1 MSKLQNSHTV
11 GLLLLSR
18 LSVSHYG
25 QITEL
30 LLHTNQVLEYAKYKL
45 QVMSVGSDSVLGPS
59 VNYLASEPVDTL
71 FVIGD
76 LITPNE
82 TDVTLER
89 WLVQQAKRGVTMLAI
104 GTGILPMAYAGLLNG
119 KRSCCHWS
127 MIENL
132 RENFPAV
139 LWSHQLFEQDA
150 QMMTCA
156 GGAST
161 TDFMLAWLTQQQG
174 LDVAVHLSEWF
185 LVERMRP
192 QDAEQRIPLKA
203 RIGSSQ
209 PKLIEA
215 VTLMETNI
223 EEPLSPDDLAYH
235 VGLSRR
241 HLERLFKKHLDKVP
255 SRFYL
260 QLRLD
265 KARQMLRDTDRSIV
279 EVGMSCGFSS
289 ASHFSTTYRT
299 HFNVTPRQE
308 RGRATHV
315 ESAPSWNHSV
325 VIQRR
330 LD

>member
-1 MSKLQNSHTV
+1 MPNIQSCHTV
-11 GLLLLSR
+11 GLLLLPQTS
-18 LSVSHYG
+18 LSHYG
-25 QITEL
+25 QIVDL
-30 LLHTNQVLEYAKYKL
+30 LLHTNRVLERTHYQL
-45 QVMSVGSDSVLGPS
+45 QVIAVAGQCELGQAI
-59 VNYLASEPVDTL
+59 NYLTSKRVDSL

-76 LITPNE
+76 LIIPNNA
-82 TDVTLER
+82 DPALAR
-89 WLVQQAKRGVTMLAI
+89 WLVQQTRIGVNMLAI
-104 GTGILPMAYAGLLNG
+104 GTGILPFADAGLLNR

-127 MIENL
+127 MIETL
-132 RENFPAV
+132 RQSYPEV
-139 LWSHQLFEQDA
+139 LWSHQLFEQES
-150 QMMTCA
+150 QLMTCA

-161 TDFMLAWLTQQQG
+161 TDMMLAWLTQQQN
-174 LDVAVHLSEWF
+174 LDLAVHLSEWF

-192 QDAEQRIPLKA
+192 QDEQQRIPLKA

-241 HLERLFKKHLDKVP
+241 HLERLFKKHLDNVP

-279 EVGMSCGFSS
+279 EVGMACGFSS

>member
-1 MSKLQNSHTV
+1 MSKLQDGHAI
-11 GLLLLSR
+11 GLLLLPHTS
-18 LSVSHYG
+18 LSHYCE
-25 QITEL
+25 IAEL
-30 LLHTNQVLEYAKYKL
+30 LLHTNRVLEHEKYKL
-45 QVMSVGSDSVLGPS
+45 QVISVGGECVLGKA
-59 VNYLASEPVDTL
+59 VDYLASECVDTL

-76 LITPNE
+76 LITPNAA
-82 TDVTLER
+82 DAILER
-89 WLVQQAKRGVTMLAI
+89 WLVKQMSMGVNLLGIGAGIIPLAN
-104 GTGILPMAYAGLLNG
+104 AGLLNG

-127 MIENL
+127 LIEKL
-132 RENFPAV
+132 QHSYPQV
-139 LWSHQLFEQDA
+139 LWSHRLFEQET
-150 QMMTCA
+150 QLMTCA

-161 TDFMLAWLTQQQG
+161 TDLMLAWLTQQQG
-174 LDVAVHLSEWF
+174 LDMAVSLSEWF

-192 QDAEQRIPLKA
+192 QDAQQRIPLKA

-223 EEPLSPDDLAYH
+223 EEPLSPDDLAHH

-241 HLERLFKKHLDKVP
+241 HLERLFKKHLDSVP

>member
-1 MSKLQNSHTV
+1 MSKSQNVYTV
-11 GLLLLSR
+11 GLLILPHASL
-18 LSVSHYG
+18 SHYG
-25 QITEL
+25 QIAEML
-30 LLHTNQVLEYAKYKL
+30 IHANQVLEHNRYKL
-45 QVMSVGSDSVLGPS
+45 QPMGVGGECVLGKVAYYGDS
-59 VNYLASEPVDTL
+59 AKVETL
-71 FVIGD
+71 FVIGN
-76 LITPNE
+76 LIGPYE
-82 TDVTLER
+82 ADAMLER
-89 WLVQQAKRGVTMLAI
+89 WLVQQAKMGVNILSI
-104 GTGILPMAYAGLLNG
+104 GTGIYALANAGLLNN

-127 MIENL
+127 MIEKL
-132 RENFPAV
+132 RISYPKV
-139 LWSHQLFEQDA
+139 LWTHQLFEQEGPL
-150 QMMTCA
+150 MTCA

-161 TDFMLAWLTQQQG
+161 SDLLLAWLARHQG
-174 LDVAVHLSEWF
+174 LDAAVQLSEWF

-192 QDAEQRIPLKA
+192 QDSQQRIPLKA
-203 RIGSSQ
+203 RIGTSQ

-241 HLERLFKKHLDKVP
+241 HLERLFKKHLDNVP

-260 QLRLD
+260 KLRLD

-279 EVGMSCGFSS
+279 EVGMACGFSS

-308 RGRATHV
+308 RGRATYV
-315 ESAPSWNHSV
+315 EATPSWNHTV
-325 VIQRR
+325 AIQRR

>member
-1 MSKLQNSHTV
+1 MFKLEDFHTV
-11 GLLLLSR
+11 GLLLLPHTS
-18 LSVSHYG
+18 LSHYG
-25 QITEL
+25 QIAEL
-30 LLHTNQVLEYAKYKL
+30 LLHTNRVLEHSKYKL
-45 QVMSVGSDSVLGPS
+45 QVMSVGGECALGK
-59 VNYLASEPVDTL
+59 VVTYLASERVDTL

-76 LITPNE
+76 LITPHAP
-82 TDVTLER
+82 DAMLER
-89 WLVQQAKRGVTMLAI
+89 WLVQQTNMGVNILAI
-104 GTGILPMAYAGLLNG
+104 GTGIFPLANAGLLNG

-127 MIENL
+127 MIEKL
-132 RENFPAV
+132 RLSYPQV
-139 LWSHQLFEQDA
+139 IWTHQLFEQ
-150 QMMTCA
+150 QEQLMTCA

-161 TDFMLAWLTQQQG
+161 TDLVLAWLAQQQS
-174 LDVAVHLSEWF
+174 LDTAVHLSEWF

-192 QDAEQRIPLKA
+192 QDAQQRIPLKA
-203 RIGSSQ
+203 RIGTSQ

-215 VTLMETNI
+215 VTLMETNL

-241 HLERLFKKHLDKVP
+241 HLERLFKKHLDSVP

-279 EVGMSCGFSS
+279 EVGMNCGFSS

-299 HFNVTPRQE
+299 HFNLTPRQE

-315 ESAPSWNHSV
+315 ESAPSWNHCV

>member
-1 MSKLQNSHTV
+1 MSKLQDSHSV
-11 GLLLLSR
+11 GLLILPHASL
-18 LSVSHYG
+18 SHYG
-25 QITEL
+25 QIAEL
-30 LLHTNQVLEYAKYKL
+30 LLHTNCVLEHPKYRL
-45 QVMSVGSDSVLGPS
+45 QALSVGGECVLGK
-59 VNYLASEPVDTL
+59 VTNYLDSERVDTL

-82 TDVTLER
+82 TDTMLER
-89 WLVQQAKRGVTMLAI
+89 WLVQQAKMGVNMLAI
-104 GTGILPMAYAGLLNG
+104 GTGVLPLANAGLLNG
-119 KRSCCHWS
+119 KRGCCHWS
-127 MIENL
+127 VIEKL
-132 RENFPAV
+132 RATFPKV
-139 LWSHQLFEQDA
+139 FWTHQLFEQEA
-150 QMMTCA
+150 QLMTCA

-161 TDFMLAWLTQQQG
+161 TDLMLAWLGQQQD
-174 LDVAVHLSEWF
+174 LDMAVHLSEWF

-192 QDAEQRIPLKA
+192 KDAQQRIPLKA
-203 RIGSSQ
+203 RIGTSQ

-241 HLERLFKKHLDKVP
+241 HLERLFKKHLDSVP

-279 EVGMSCGFSS
+279 EVGMACGFSS

-315 ESAPSWNHSV
+315 ESAPTWNHSV

>member
-1 MSKLQNSHTV
+1 MTKLQNSHTV
-11 GLLLLSR
+11 GLLLLPHAS
-18 LSVSHYG
+18 LSNYG
-25 QITEL
+25 QIAEL
-30 LLHTNQVLEYAKYKL
+30 LLHTNSVLEHDKYRL
-45 QVMSVGSDSVLGPS
+45 QLMSLDGECVLGKAT
-59 VNYLASEPVDTL
+59 NYLDSEQVDTL
-71 FVIGD
+71 FVIGG
-76 LITPNE
+76 LITPNKA
-82 TDVTLER
+82 DAVLQR
-89 WLVQQAKRGVTMLAI
+89 WLVQQTKMGVKMLAI
-104 GTGILPMAYAGLLNG
+104 GTGIIPLAYAGLLNG

-127 MIENL
+127 VIEKL
-132 RENFPAV
+132 RQTFPDV
-139 LWSHQLFEQDA
+139 LWSHQLFEQEA
-150 QMMTCA
+150 QLMTCA

-161 TDFMLAWLTQQQG
+161 TDLMLAWLAQQQD
-174 LDVAVHLSEWF
+174 LDMAVHLSEWF

-192 QDAEQRIPLKA
+192 KDTQQRIPLKA
-203 RIGSSQ
+203 RIGTSQ

-223 EEPLSPDDLAYH
+223 EEPLSADDLAYH

-241 HLERLFKKHLDKVP
+241 HLERLFKKHLDSVP

-279 EVGMSCGFSS
+279 EVGMACGFSS

-315 ESAPSWNHSV
+315 ESAPSWNHTV

>member
-1 MSKLQNSHTV
+1 
-11 GLLLLSR
+11 
-18 LSVSHYG
+18 
-25 QITEL
+25 
-30 LLHTNQVLEYAKYKL
+30 
-45 QVMSVGSDSVLGPS
+45 
-59 VNYLASEPVDTL
+59 
-71 FVIGD
+71 
-76 LITPNE
+76 
-82 TDVTLER
+82 
-89 WLVQQAKRGVTMLAI
+89 
-104 GTGILPMAYAGLLNG
+104 
-119 KRSCCHWS
+119 
-127 MIENL
+127 
-132 RENFPAV
+132 
-139 LWSHQLFEQDA
+139 
-150 QMMTCA
+150 
-156 GGAST
+156 
-161 TDFMLAWLTQQQG
+161 MLAWLAQQQD
-174 LDVAVHLSEWF
+174 LDMAVNLSEWF

-192 QDAEQRIPLKA
+192 KDTQQRIPLKA
-203 RIGSSQ
+203 RIGTSQ

-241 HLERLFKKHLDKVP
+241 HLERLFKKHLDSVP

-279 EVGMSCGFSS
+279 EVGMACGFSS

>member
-1 MSKLQNSHTV
+1 MPETPTYHPV
-11 GLLLLSR
+11 GLLLLPQAS
-18 LSVSHYG
+18 LSHYG
-25 QITEL
+25 QIAEL
-30 LLHTNQVLEYAKYKL
+30 LLHANRILERPYYRQQVL
-45 QVMSVGSDSVLGPS
+45 SVGGECVLGRAPD
-59 VNYLASEPVDTL
+59 YLASAKVETL
-71 FVIGD
+71 FLIGD
-76 LITPNE
+76 LLAQVAA
-82 TDVTLER
+82 DAMLER
-89 WLVQQAKRGVTMLAI
+89 WLLQQSKSGVQILAI
-104 GTGILPMAYAGLLNG
+104 GTGIIPLANAGLLKG
-119 KRSCCHWS
+119 KRACCHWS
-127 MIENL
+127 SIEDL
-132 RENFPAV
+132 RVTYPDV
-139 LWSHQLFEQDA
+139 TWSHHLFEAEQ
-150 QMMTCA
+150 QLLTCA

-161 TDFMLAWLTQQQG
+161 TDLMLSWLGQQQD
-174 LDVAVHLSEWF
+174 LDLAVHLSEWF

-192 QDAEQRIPLKA
+192 QDAQQRIPLKA
-203 RIGSSQ
+203 RIGTSQ

-241 HLERLFKKHLDKVP
+241 HLERLFKKHLDSVP

-279 EVGMSCGFSS
+279 EVGMACGFSS

-299 HFNVTPRQE
+299 HFNLTPRQE

-315 ESAPSWNHSV
+315 ESAPSWSHSV
-325 VIQRR
+325 AIQRR

>member
-1 MSKLQNSHTV
+1 MPKSQTSHTV
-11 GLLLLSR
+11 GLLLLPHTS
-18 LSVSHYG
+18 LSHYG
-25 QITEL
+25 QIAEL
-30 LLHTNQVLEYAKYKL
+30 LLHTNRVLEYAKYRL
-45 QVMSVGSDSVLGPS
+45 QLISVGGECVLGRATT
-59 VNYLASEPVDTL
+59 YLDSEGVDTL
-71 FVIGD
+71 FIIGD

-82 TDVTLER
+82 ADSMFER
-89 WLVQQAKRGVTMLAI
+89 WLVQQTKMGVKMLAI
-104 GTGILPMAYAGLLNG
+104 GTGIHPLANAGLLNG
-119 KRSCCHWS
+119 KCSCCHWS
-127 MIENL
+127 SIEKL
-132 RENFPAV
+132 RQTFPEV

-150 QMMTCA
+150 QLMTCA

-161 TDFMLAWLTQQQG
+161 TDLMLAWLAQQQD
-174 LDVAVHLSEWF
+174 LDMAVHLSEWF

-192 QDAEQRIPLKA
+192 KDTQQRIPLKA
-203 RIGSSQ
+203 RIGTSQ

-241 HLERLFKKHLDKVP
+241 HLERLFKKHLDSVP

-279 EVGMSCGFSS
+279 EVGMACGFSS

>member
-1 MSKLQNSHTV
+1 MSKSQTSHTV
-11 GLLLLSR
+11 GLLLLPHTS
-18 LSVSHYG
+18 LSHYG
-25 QITEL
+25 QIAEL
-30 LLHTNQVLEYAKYKL
+30 LQHTNRVLEYAKYRL
-45 QVMSVGSDSVLGPS
+45 QLISVGGECELGKATTYLDSEG
-59 VNYLASEPVDTL
+59 VDTL
-71 FVIGD
+71 FIIGD

-82 TDVTLER
+82 ADSMFER
-89 WLVQQAKRGVTMLAI
+89 WLVQQTKMGVKMLAI
-104 GTGILPMAYAGLLNG
+104 GTGIHPLANAGLLNG

-127 MIENL
+127 SIEKL
-132 RENFPAV
+132 RQTFPEV

-150 QMMTCA
+150 QLMTCA

-161 TDFMLAWLTQQQG
+161 TDLMLAWLAQQQD
-174 LDVAVHLSEWF
+174 LDMAVHLSEWF

-192 QDAEQRIPLKA
+192 KDTQQRIPLKA
-203 RIGSSQ
+203 RIGTSQ

-241 HLERLFKKHLDKVP
+241 HLERLFKKHLDSVP

-279 EVGMSCGFSS
+279 EVGMACGFSS

-308 RGRATHV
+308 RGRATYV

>member
-11 GLLLLSR
+11 GLLLLPHT
-18 LSVSHYG
+18 SVTHYG
-25 QITEL
+25 QIAEL
-30 LLHTNQVLEYAKYKL
+30 LLHTNHVLEYAKYKL
-45 QVMSVGSDSVLGPS
+45 QIMSVGSACVLGKA

-82 TDVTLER
+82 ADAALEH
-89 WLVQQAKRGVTMLAI
+89 WLVQQAKMGVTMLSI
-104 GTGILPMAYAGLLNG
+104 GTGILPIANAGLLNG

-132 RENFPAV
+132 RKTFPAV

-161 TDFMLAWLTQQQG
+161 TDFMLAWLTQQQD
-174 LDVAVHLSEWF
+174 LDMAVHLSEWF

-192 QDAEQRIPLKA
+192 QDAQQRIPLKA

-241 HLERLFKKHLDKVP
+241 HLERLFKKHLDNVP

-315 ESAPSWNHSV
+315 ESTPSWNHSV

>member
-1 MSKLQNSHTV
+1 MSNSQNFHTV
-11 GLLLLSR
+11 GLLLLPHAS
-18 LSVSHYG
+18 LSHYG
-25 QITEL
+25 QIAEL
-30 LLHTNQVLEYAKYKL
+30 LLHTNQVLEHTKYKL
-45 QVMSVGSDSVLGPS
+45 QPMCAGGECVLGK
-59 VNYLASEPVDTL
+59 VANYLDSGKVETL
-71 FVIGD
+71 FIIGN
-76 LITPNE
+76 LIAPYE
-82 TDVTLER
+82 TDVVLER
-89 WLVQQAKRGVTMLAI
+89 WLVQQSRMGVKILAI
-104 GTGILPMAYAGLLNG
+104 GTGIFPLANAGLLNNN
-119 KRSCCHWS
+119 RSCCHWS
-127 MIENL
+127 MIEKL
-132 RENFPAV
+132 RISHPQV
-139 LWSHQLFEQDA
+139 LWTHQLFEQEE
-150 QMMTCA
+150 QLMTCA

-161 TDFMLAWLTQQQG
+161 TDLLLAWLAQQQG
-174 LDVAVHLSEWF
+174 LDVAVQLSEWF

-192 QDAEQRIPLKA
+192 QDAQQRIPLKA

-241 HLERLFKKHLDKVP
+241 HLERLFKKHLDSVP

-279 EVGMSCGFSS
+279 EVGMACGFSS

-308 RGRATHV
+308 RGRATYV
-315 ESAPSWNHSV
+315 ESAPSWNHTV
-325 VIQRR
+325 AIQRR

>member
-1 MSKLQNSHTV
+1 MTKLQNSHTV
-11 GLLLLSR
+11 GLLLLPHAS
-18 LSVSHYG
+18 LSSYG
-25 QITEL
+25 QIAEL
-30 LLHTNQVLEYAKYKL
+30 LLHTNSVLEHDKYRLKL
-45 QVMSVGSDSVLGPS
+45 MSLDGECVLGK
-59 VNYLASEPVDTL
+59 VTNYLDSEQVDTL
-71 FVIGD
+71 FVVGD
-76 LITPNE
+76 LITPNKA
-82 TDVTLER
+82 DAVLQR
-89 WLVQQAKRGVTMLAI
+89 WLVQQTKMGVKILAI
-104 GTGILPMAYAGLLNG
+104 GTGIIPLAYAGLLNG

-127 MIENL
+127 VIEKL
-132 RENFPAV
+132 RQTFPDV
-139 LWSHQLFEQDA
+139 LWSHQLFEQES
-150 QMMTCA
+150 QLMTCA

-161 TDFMLAWLTQQQG
+161 TDLMLAWLAQQQD
-174 LDVAVHLSEWF
+174 LDMAAHLSEWF

-192 QDAEQRIPLKA
+192 KDTQQRIPLKA
-203 RIGSSQ
+203 RIGANQ

-223 EEPLSPDDLAYH
+223 EEPLSADDLAYH

-241 HLERLFKKHLDKVP
+241 HLERLFKKHLDNMP

-279 EVGMSCGFSS
+279 EVGMACGFSS

-315 ESAPSWNHSV
+315 ELAPSWNHSV

>member
-1 MSKLQNSHTV
+1 MSELQTSHTV
-11 GLLLLSR
+11 GLLLLPNAS
-18 LSVSHYG
+18 LSHYG
-25 QITEL
+25 QIAEL
-30 LLHTNQVLEYAKYKL
+30 LLHANRVLEHTYYRL
-45 QVMSVGSDSVLGPS
+45 QMISVGGDCVLGNATTFMDS
-59 VNYLASEPVDTL
+59 DRVETL

-76 LITPNE
+76 LIAHCDP
-82 TDVTLER
+82 DPMLER
-89 WLVQQAKRGVTMLAI
+89 WLAQQLKMGVKMLAI
-104 GTGILPMAYAGLLNG
+104 GTGILPLARAGLLNG
-119 KRSCCHWS
+119 KRGCCHWS
-127 MIENL
+127 VLEGL
-132 RENFPAV
+132 REAFPDV
-139 LWSHQLFEQDA
+139 LWSHQLFEQEP
-150 QMMTCA
+150 QIMTCA

-161 TDFMLAWLTQQQG
+161 TDVMLAWLAQQQN
-174 LDVAVHLSEWF
+174 LDMAVHLSEWF

-192 QDAEQRIPLKA
+192 RDAQQRIPLKA
-203 RIGSSQ
+203 RIGTSQ

-241 HLERLFKKHLDKVP
+241 HLERLFKKHLDSVP

-279 EVGMSCGFSS
+279 EVGMACGFSS

-315 ESAPSWNHSV
+315 ESSPAWNHSV
-325 VIQRR
+325 AIQRR

>member
-1 MSKLQNSHTV
+1 MSELHTSHII
-11 GLLLLSR
+11 GLLLLPHSS
-18 LSVSHYG
+18 LSHYG
-25 QITEL
+25 QIAEL
-30 LLHTNQVLEYAKYKL
+30 LLHTNRMLEHSKYRL
-45 QVMSVGSDSVLGPS
+45 QLMSVGGECVLGKTT
-59 VNYLASEPVDTL
+59 NYLDSERVDTL

-76 LITPNE
+76 LIAPNE
-82 TDVTLER
+82 ADAMLES
-89 WLVQQAKRGVTMLAI
+89 WLVQQTKMGVKMLAV
-104 GTGILPMAYAGLLNG
+104 GTGVLPLANAGLLNG

-127 MIENL
+127 AIEKL
-132 RENFPAV
+132 RQAYPEV
-139 LWSHQLFEQDA
+139 LWSHQLFEQEV
-150 QMMTCA
+150 QLMTCA

-161 TDFMLAWLTQQQG
+161 TDFMLAWLAQQQD
-174 LDVAVHLSEWF
+174 LDMAVNLSEWF

-192 QDAEQRIPLKA
+192 KDTQQRIPLKA
-203 RIGSSQ
+203 RIGTSQ

-241 HLERLFKKHLDKVP
+241 HLERLFKKHLDSVP

-279 EVGMSCGFSS
+279 EVGMACGFSS

>member
-1 MSKLQNSHTV
+1 MSDLQPHHTV
-11 GLLLLSR
+11 GLLLLPHAS
-18 LSVSHYG
+18 LSHYG
-25 QITEL
+25 QIAEL
-30 LLHTNQVLEYAKYKL
+30 LLHANRVIERPYYRL
-45 QVMSVGSDSVLGPS
+45 QVMSVGGECVLGKAPDYLS
-59 VNYLASEPVDTL
+59 CERVNSL

-76 LITPNE
+76 LIAE
-82 TDVTLER
+82 VAADAMLER
-89 WLVQQAKRGVTMLAI
+89 WLCQQYKMDIELVAI
-104 GTGILPMAYAGLLNG
+104 GTGILPLANAGLLNG
-119 KRSCCHWS
+119 KRACCHWS
-127 MIENL
+127 AGEQL
-132 RENFPAV
+132 REKFPDV
-139 LWSHQLFEQDA
+139 VWSHQLFEQ
-150 QMMTCA
+150 QQQVLTCA

-161 TDFMLAWLTQQQG
+161 TDLMLAWLGQQQN
-174 LDVAVHLSEWF
+174 LDLAVHLSEWF

-192 QDAEQRIPLKA
+192 QDAQQRIPLKA
-203 RIGSSQ
+203 RIGTSQ

-241 HLERLFKKHLDKVP
+241 HLERLFKKHLDSVP

-279 EVGMSCGFSS
+279 EVGMACGFSS

-299 HFNVTPRQE
+299 HFNLTPRQE

-315 ESAPSWNHSV
+315 ESAPAWNHSV

>member
-1 MSKLQNSHTV
+1 MSKSQDSHKV
-11 GLLLLSR
+11 GLLLLPHAG
-18 LSVSHYG
+18 LSHYG
-25 QITEL
+25 QIAEL
-30 LLHTNQVLEYAKYKL
+30 LLHTNRVLEHNKYKL
-45 QVMSVGSDSVLGPS
+45 QVMSVGSECALGK
-59 VNYLASEPVDTL
+59 VANYLDSECVDTL

-76 LITPNE
+76 LITPHE
-82 TDVTLER
+82 TDAMLEC
-89 WLVQQAKRGVTMLAI
+89 WLVQQTKIGVKLLAI
-104 GTGILPMAYAGLLNG
+104 GTGIFPLANGGLLNG

-127 MIENL
+127 MIETL
-132 RENFPAV
+132 RNDYPKVF
-139 LWSHQLFEQDA
+139 WTNQLFEQEE
-150 QMMTCA
+150 QLMTCA

-161 TDFMLAWLTQQQG
+161 TDLMLAWLSQQQS
-174 LDVAVHLSEWF
+174 LDMAVHLSEWF

-192 QDAEQRIPLKA
+192 QDAKQRIPLKA

-209 PKLIEA
+209 PRLIEA

-223 EEPLSPDDLAYH
+223 EEPLSTDDLAYH

-241 HLERLFKKHLDKVP
+241 HLERLFKKHLDSVP

-265 KARQMLRDTDRSIV
+265 KARQMLRETDRSIV
-279 EVGMSCGFSS
+279 EVGMASGFSS

-299 HFNVTPRQE
+299 HFSVTPRQE

-315 ESAPSWNHSV
+315 ESAPSWIHSV
-325 VIQRR
+325 VTQRR